1 VGVLFGGRST
11 EHEVSVVSAQSILN
25 ALDPGRFEGVP
36 IYINKAGQW
45 QVGDSIPQLIS
56 PASERRY
63 VLLPPDPTQGGL
75 VAARTDRGRAAVP
88 AAGKRRRLPELD
100 VIFPIIHGLNGEDG
114 TLQGLLE
121 LANVAYVGAGVL
133 GSAVGLDKIM
143 MKRVF
148 AAQGL
153 PVVDYVAFSR
163 SRWEHDPEPIVAEV
177 ERRLG
182 YPCFTKFANSGSSVG
197 TTKAHNREELLR
209 GLTQAAAFDR
219 KLIVER
225 AIDAR
230 EIEVSVLGNDEPIA
244 SVCGEVIP
252 AHEFYDYEAKYL
264 EEGSQLIIP
273 APLERD
279 QGETIRSLAIAVF
292 RAVDC
297 AGLGRVD
304 FFLERGSGT
313 VFVNEINTLPGFTR
327 ISMYPKL
334 WAASGISYPELVCRL
349 IDLALERHG
358 EKQRSQTSI
367 DSRLLE
373 VRPETGGQRFGA

>member
-1 VGVLFGGRST
+1 MLFGGRST
-11 EHEVSVVSAQSILN
+11 EHEVSVVSAQSILH
-25 ALDPGRFEGVP
+25 ALDPERFETIP

-45 QVGDSIPQLIS
+45 QVGESIPQLMS
-56 PASERRY
+56 PESERRY

-75 VAARTDRGRAAVP
+75 VAAQNARVRPAEP
-88 AAGKRRRLPELD
+88 AAGERRPLPELD

-133 GSAVGLDKIM
+133 GSATGLDKIM
-143 MKRVF
+143 MKRAF
-148 AAQGL
+148 AAEGL
-153 PVVDYVAFSR
+153 PVVDYVAFPR
-163 SRWEHDPEPIVAEV
+163 SRWEDEPGPIVAEV
-177 ERRLG
+177 EQRLG

-197 TTKAHNREELLR
+197 TNKAHKREELVR
-209 GLTQAAAFDR
+209 GITEAAAFDR

-225 AIDAR
+225 ALDAR

-264 EEGSQLIIP
+264 DEGSQLIIP
-273 APLERD
+273 ARLERD
-279 QGETIRSLAIAVF
+279 QAETIRRLAIAAF

-297 AGLGRVD
+297 AGMGRVD
-304 FFLERGSGT
+304 FFLQRRDGK
-313 VFVNEINTLPGFTR
+313 VFVNEINTLPGFTQ

-334 WAASGISYPELVCRL
+334 WEASGIRYPELVRRL
-349 IDLALERHG
+349 IDLALERHRD
-358 EKQRSQTSI
+358 KQRSQTSI

-373 VRPETGGQRFGA
+373 RGTV